1 MKSYGVDMNRVGA
14 GWKLVRL
21 VVSVVVVVVDVV
33 VKVVVVDTQ
42 VGVLPIP
49 ARVLGEVVVHITVE
63 LQVPHRHRRE
73 LIMVMVL
80 APLLT
85 FLKYQLII

>member
-1 MKSYGVDMNRVGA
+1 MKSYGVDMNRVISP
-14 GWKLVRL
+14 KLVRL
-21 VVSVVVVVVDVV
+21 VVSVVVVEVDVV

-42 VGVLPIP
+42 VVVLPIQ
-49 ARVLGEVVVHITVE
+49 ARALGGVVVHITVE
-63 LQVPHRHRRE
+63 LQVPQRADRE

>member
-1 MKSYGVDMNRVGA
+1 MVDWNRVTPVILPTGQ
-14 GWKLVRL
+14 GG
-21 VVSVVVVVVDVV
+21 SVVVVVVVVV
-33 VKVVVVDTQ
+33 VKVVVVDT
-42 VGVLPIP
+42 
-49 ARVLGEVVVHITVE
+49 RVVVEPMHPKALGEVVVHITVE
-63 LQVPHRHRRE
+63 LQVPQRADRE